1 MQVSLNSSVCSGR
14 YWSVAKLYKNKFP
27 DLKMSEKINNS
38 QQKCLVKCE
47 EILLIVQVLKKNLIV
62 FRARGKQIDGLRV
75 MKKYN

>member
-1 MQVSLNSSVCSGR
+1 
-14 YWSVAKLYKNKFP
+14 
-27 DLKMSEKINNS
+27 MSEKINNS